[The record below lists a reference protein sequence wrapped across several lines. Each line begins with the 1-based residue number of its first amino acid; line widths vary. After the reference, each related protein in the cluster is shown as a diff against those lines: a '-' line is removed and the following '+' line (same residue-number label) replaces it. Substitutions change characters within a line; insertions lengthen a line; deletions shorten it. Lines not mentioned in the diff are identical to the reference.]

1 MARAPPFGP
10 RASPRLRLRPC
21 TSADSVAPQATV
33 HLSRPG
39 TILPPPHSVAA
50 YAAPLGPCF
59 LPLRLPPAP
68 PAASHLRQCI
78 AQCLPH
84 IHGLGAFSQHSH
96 CRSTHPS
103 DRAGPRGSPSLGRPG
118 VRASV
123 TSPPTGSAPVAPQS
137 RMAWTA
143 LPSSSH
149 RQFGFRRPAS
159 HSAGSVTFLSRPLR
173 PGRPTGQPQTRTA
186 GRPDSGLR
194 QLKSPHGED
203 MSLCSNSG
211 RASAAPSR
219 YHYDGR
225 SSGVQPRRI
234 APGPGRNPPRVRAST
249 SPSLARRLAFL
260 LAPITKPLE

>member
-1 MARAPPFGP
+1 MKFTNSAHHYVAPPVRPGPSGPPMDGSSPWGPSAPARDSDSPASLSRHSMARAPPFGP

-68 PAASHLRQCI
+68 PAASHLRQCL

-123 TSPPTGSAPVAPQS
+123 TSPPTGLAPAAPQS
-137 RMAWTA
+137 RTAWTA
-143 LPSSSH
+143 LPSSRH

-159 HSAGSVTFLSRPLR
+159 HSAGSVHIPVTSP
-173 PGRPTGQPQTRTA
+173 PTGPA
-186 GRPDSGLR
+186 HGAAPDSDGLDGPTVVCV
-194 QLKSPHGED
+194 SSNPH
-203 MSLCSNSG
+203 MG
-211 RASAAPSR
+211 R
-219 YHYDGR
+219 
-225 SSGVQPRRI
+225 
-234 APGPGRNPPRVRAST
+234 T
-249 SPSLARRLAFL
+249 
-260 LAPITKPLE
+260 